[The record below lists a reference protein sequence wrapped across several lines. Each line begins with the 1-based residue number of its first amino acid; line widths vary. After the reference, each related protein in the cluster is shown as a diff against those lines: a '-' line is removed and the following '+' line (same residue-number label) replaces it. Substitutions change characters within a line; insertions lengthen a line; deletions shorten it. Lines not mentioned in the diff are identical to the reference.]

1 MRFWSHQGY
10 EIMRKNLTVIFPAK
24 ETAIKFIVGS
34 QQRNSCK
41 RVPLCASAL
50 HSGER
55 TVADR
60 MRPRP
65 HLSPESVV
73 YSCPW
78 PLALLT
84 RGWES
89 QRCTSGSIH
98 KTDTRES
105 APSDLH
111 SLRLPASHHSGR
123 AAVLSH
129 ALGTLRMHSAFRVEA
144 HPCGAL
150 RFHRHPHLRTTYRW
164 APPLPLGTGGR
175 RGGVP
180 APEPLGTYKQEGF
193 LLEGSTPVPAELSQC
208 VKREL
213 ISAQ

>member
-1 MRFWSHQGY
+1 
-10 EIMRKNLTVIFPAK
+10 MRKTLTVIFPAK
-24 ETAIKFIVGS
+24 ETAIKFIAGS

-41 RVPLCASAL
+41 RVPLCASGL

-65 HLSPESVV
+65 HLSPENVV

-84 RGWES
+84 RGCES

-105 APSDLH
+105 APF
-111 SLRLPASHHSGR
+111 RLAFTPAPSQSPQRQGSSACHTCSALSACILPSGWK
-123 AAVLSH
+123 LIP
-129 ALGTLRMHSAFRVEA
+129 VEL
-144 HPCGAL
+144 CGSTAI
-150 RFHRHPHLRTTYRW
+150 HTSGPH
-164 APPLPLGTGGR
+164 TGGR
-175 RGGVP
+175 RLCRWGLVADAVARLPVSGVP

-208 VKREL
+208 VK
-213 ISAQ
+213 